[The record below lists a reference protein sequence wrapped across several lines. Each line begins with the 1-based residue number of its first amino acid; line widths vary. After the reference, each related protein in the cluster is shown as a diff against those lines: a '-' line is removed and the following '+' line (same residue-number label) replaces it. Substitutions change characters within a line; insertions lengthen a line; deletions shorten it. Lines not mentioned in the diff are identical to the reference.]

1 MSYLFWYK
9 AVFMTELIIAESMLA
24 WSLPR
29 KSLFPLRV
37 VAAIVVCYAAS
48 FLYPV
53 SDENYTWFGSSIMFF
68 ALFCV
73 SAIGLWFCL
82 KVRFVNVL
90 FCAVTAYAV
99 QHVAYEIFSLL
110 NIALFDSD
118 VFTDTAYGSATV
130 VTNMFAGVGSVGFV
144 LYLFVYTCVYLL
156 SYIALHR
163 RAEQSANLKFRHA
176 SVIGFTAFVL
186 FIDIVLSAVS
196 QYAMPTTDVHWQMIV
211 CVYNILCCLIVFYI
225 HMSMVKTRDAE
236 YEKAVVSELFRQYQK
251 NYRVREEN
259 IRLINRKC
267 HDFKYQIRSFASGQ
281 GIADSEA
288 VEELSNLIS
297 IYDTDIRTG
306 NDALDIILTEK
317 SLLCHDKGITL
328 TCLADGKSIS
338 FMKSGEV
345 YALFGNILDNAIE
358 AVLKVDEPAKR
369 CINLHVTK
377 KNDII
382 VIGTD
387 NYFAGELSLTPDGL
401 PRTTKGDEDNH
412 GFGMKSIRAL
422 AESYGGMLYVSAE
435 DQIFRLSIVIPDHFR
450 E

>member
-1 MSYLFWYK
+1 MAYLLSLDLYKVVFLAEIAAAEGIFVFRLERRRLFVPRLILMAAACFTLVYFMPVFSYGPAMTSAIFF
-9 AVFMTELIIAESMLA
+9 AVFLLSVGA
-24 WSLPR
+24 
-29 KSLFPLRV
+29 LFFCFRAGAADILFCS
-37 VAAIVVCYAAS
+37 VAAYSTQHLAYQLLN
-48 FLYPV
+48 F
-53 SDENYTWFGSSIMFF
+53 
-68 ALFCV
+68 
-73 SAIGLWFCL
+73 
-82 KVRFVNVL
+82 VL
-90 FCAVTAYAV
+90 FSTG
-99 QHVAYEIFSLL
+99 LL
-110 NIALFDSD
+110 ESPAS
-118 VFTDTAYGSATV
+118 AYGSSMPENISLIYVPIWLVTYFIVYAAVGVCMKFILPDSGGMRVKSKSMLGLVFV
-130 VTNMFAGVGSVGFV
+130 VLAV
-144 LYLFVYTCVYLL
+144 
-156 SYIALHR
+156 
-163 RAEQSANLKFRHA
+163 
-176 SVIGFTAFVL
+176 
-186 FIDIVLSAVS
+186 DIVANAIAV
-196 QYAMPTTDVHWQMIV
+196 YADGGGASRAYALASSISGIGV
-211 CVYNILCCLIVFYI
+211 CAMTLWVLC
-225 HMSMVKTRDAE
+225 
-236 YEKAVVSELFRQYQK
+236 AVVARRELKDELDSIYRLYRQEQRHYETTQS
-251 NYRVREEN
+251 N
-259 IRLINRKC
+259 IDLINRKC

-435 DQIFRLSIVIPDHFR
+435 DQIFRLSIVILDHFR

>member
-9 AVFMTELIIAESMLA
+9 VLFITELIVAEGMLA
-24 WSLPR
+24 YAVPR
-29 KSLFPLRV
+29 RPKFALRLIG
-37 VAAIVVCYAAS
+37 ALLICYATA
-48 FLYPV
+48 FLYPLFGI
-53 SDENYTWFGSSIMFF
+53 NYTWYGSSIMFF
-68 ALFCV
+68 VLFCV
-73 SAIGLWFCL
+73 TVAGLWFCFR
-82 KVRFVNVL
+82 VRFSNVL

-99 QHVAYEIFSLL
+99 QHIAYEIFSFI
-110 NIALFDSD
+110 NILLFDSD
-118 VFTDTAYGSATV
+118 VFTDVAYGSDTFLPSAI
-130 VTNMFAGVGSVGFV
+130 AGVGPVEYII
-144 LYLFVYTCVYLL
+144 YLFVYTCIYLV
-156 SYIALHR
+156 SYTVLHR
-163 RAEQSANLKFRHA
+163 RTALGMTLRFNNL
-176 SVIGFTAFVL
+176 SIIGFTSLVL
-186 FIDIVLSAVS
+186 LTDIVLSAVS
-196 QYAMPTTDVHWQMIV
+196 QYALPASDRSWQLLV
-211 CVYNILCCLIVFYI
+211 CIYNILCCIIIFYI
-225 HMSMVKTRDAE
+225 HMSMVKKQNAE
-236 YEKAVVSELFRQYQK
+236 YEKEVISELFRQYQK
-251 NYRVREEN
+251 NYRVQEES
-259 IRLINRKC
+259 IQLINRKC
-267 HDFKYQIRSFASGQ
+267 HDFKHRIRMFASGQ
-281 GIADSEA
+281 GIADKEA
-288 VEELSNLIS
+288 VEELSDLIS
-297 IYDTDIRTG
+297 IYDTSIRTG

-317 SLLCHDKGITL
+317 SLLCREKGITL

-435 DQIFRLSIVIPDHFR
+435 DQIFRLSIVIPDHFH